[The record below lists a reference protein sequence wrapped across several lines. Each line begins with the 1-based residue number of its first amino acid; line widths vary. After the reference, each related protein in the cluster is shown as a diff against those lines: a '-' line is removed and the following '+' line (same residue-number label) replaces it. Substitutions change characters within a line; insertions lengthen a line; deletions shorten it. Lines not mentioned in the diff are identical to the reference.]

1 MQRAAADGVSEVAG
15 IAGRRLH
22 TQRLTGK
29 PFASPVDAVRWLGAV
44 QSQDYGGAKWALGQ
58 RTRGVTDA
66 DIDRLYDEGA
76 ILRTHV
82 MRPTWHFVVPED
94 IRWMLELTGPRIRRG
109 LVARYR
115 ELELDDDT
123 VARAAV
129 AFRSALTGGRHMT
142 RPELGAV
149 LGAAGISPQGQRLP
163 HLLSSAELE
172 GVLVSG
178 SRRGKQHTYALL
190 DERAPMGRVL
200 ERADAIAEVTRR
212 YFRSHGPA
220 QVQDFVWWSGL
231 TMADARA
238 GIAGAGPA
246 LEHEVLDGT
255 DFWSAADA
263 PRINVKGPVAHLL
276 PNFDEYTV
284 GYRDRAGAL
293 HPDHSFDPTLFSF
306 GSILSNIVTVDG
318 RVRGAWRRALV
329 RDQLVVEIKTM
340 RRMYRAESQAVEE
353 AARRLGRFLGRSVV
367 VSGL

>member
-1 MQRAAADGVSEVAG
+1 VPRPAADGGREVAG

-58 RTRGVTDA
+58 RTGGVTDA
-66 DIDRLYDEGA
+66 DIDRLYDAGA

-109 LVARYR
+109 LAARYR
-115 ELELDDDT
+115 ELELDDET
-123 VARAAV
+123 VARAAD

-142 RPELGAV
+142 RPELGDV
-149 LGAAGISPQGQRLP
+149 LGAARISPEGQRLP
-163 HLLSSAELE
+163 HLLSSAEVD
-172 GVLVSG
+172 GVIVSG
-178 SRRGKQHTYALL
+178 PRRGKQHTYALL
-190 DERAPMGRVL
+190 DERAPKGRVL
-200 ERADAIAEVTRR
+200 ERADAVAELSLR

-238 GIAGAGPA
+238 GIAASGPA

-263 PRINVKGPVAHLL
+263 PRVNVQGPVAHLL

-318 RVRGAWRRALV
+318 RVRGAWRRLATQNPV
-329 RDQLVVEIKTM
+329 KVEIKTM
-340 RRMYRAESQAVEE
+340 RRLDRAESQAVDE
-353 AARRLGRFLGRSVV
+353 AARRMGRFLGRPVV
-367 VSGL
+367 ISGL

>member
-1 MQRAAADGVSEVAG
+1 MAEVAG

-29 PFASPVDAVRWLGAV
+29 PFPSPVDAVRWLGAV

-58 RTRGVTDA
+58 RSGGVTDA

-94 IRWMLELTGPRIRRG
+94 IRWLLQLTGPRIRRG
-109 LVARYR
+109 LAARYR
-115 ELELDDDT
+115 ELELDDGT
-123 VARAAV
+123 IARAAA
-129 AFRSALTGGRHMT
+129 AFRSALTGGGQMT
-142 RPELGAV
+142 RTELGGV
-149 LGAAGISPQGQRLP
+149 LNAAHISPEGQRLP

-172 GVLVSG
+172 GLIVSG
-178 SRRGKQHTYALL
+178 PRRGKQHTYALL
-190 DERAPMGRVL
+190 DERAPKGRL
-200 ERADAIAEVTRR
+200 FERAEAVAELTLR

-238 GIAGAGPA
+238 GIAAAGPA
-246 LEHEVLDGT
+246 LQREVLDGI
-255 DFWSAADA
+255 DFWSGADA
-263 PRINVKGPVAHLL
+263 PQVKVQGTVAHLL

-318 RVRGAWRRALV
+318 GVRGAWRRARV
-329 RDQLVVEIKTM
+329 RDGVIVEIKTM
-340 RRMYRAESQAVEE
+340 RRLSRAESQAVDE
-353 AARRLGRFLGRSVV
+353 AARRLGRFLGSPVV

>member
-1 MQRAAADGVSEVAG
+1 VQRAAADGGREVAG

-22 TQRLTGK
+22 TQHLTGK
-29 PFASPVDAVRWLGAV
+29 RFASPVDAVRWLGAV

-66 DIDRLYDEGA
+66 GIDRLYDEGA

-94 IRWMLELTGPRIRRG
+94 IRWMLELTGPKIRRA
-109 LVARYR
+109 LAARYR
-115 ELELDDDT
+115 ALELDEET
-123 VARAAV
+123 VARALV
-129 AFRSALTGGRHMT
+129 AFRSALTGGGHMT
-142 RPELGAV
+142 RPQLGEV
-149 LGAAGISPQGQRLP
+149 LNAAKISPAGQRLP
-163 HLLSSAELE
+163 HLLMSAELE
-172 GVLVSG
+172 GVIVSG
-178 SRRGKQHTYALL
+178 PRRGKQHTYALL
-190 DERAPMGRVL
+190 DDRAPKGRVL
-200 ERADAIAEVTRR
+200 ERAEAVAELTLR

-238 GIAGAGPA
+238 GIAAAGPA
-246 LEHEVLDGT
+246 LEHEVLDRT
-255 DFWSAADA
+255 DFWSDAAA
-263 PRINVKGPVAHLL
+263 PRVNHKGPVAHLL

-318 RVRGAWRRALV
+318 RVRGAWRRAHD
-329 RDQLVVEIKTM
+329 RDRVIVEIKTM
-340 RRMYRAESQAVEE
+340 RRMDRAESQAVEE
-353 AARRLGRFLGRSVV
+353 AARRLGRFLGRAVV

>member
-1 MQRAAADGVSEVAG
+1 
-15 IAGRRLH
+15 
-22 TQRLTGK
+22 
-29 PFASPVDAVRWLGAV
+29 
-44 QSQDYGGAKWALGQ
+44 
-58 RTRGVTDA
+58 VTDA

-94 IRWMLELTGPRIRRG
+94 IRWLLQLTGPRIRRG
-109 LVARYR
+109 LAARYR

-123 VARAAV
+123 IARAAT
-129 AFRSALTGGRHMT
+129 AFRSALTGGGQMT
-142 RPELGAV
+142 RPELGEV
-149 LGAAGISPQGQRLP
+149 LNAAHISPEGQRLP
-163 HLLSSAELE
+163 HLLSAAELD
-172 GVLVSG
+172 GLIVSG
-178 SRRGKQHTYALL
+178 PRRGKQHTYALL
-190 DERAPMGRVL
+190 DERAPKGRVL
-200 ERADAIAEVTRR
+200 ERAEAVAELTLR

-238 GIAGAGPA
+238 GIAAAGPA

-255 DFWSAADA
+255 DFWSDADA
-263 PRINVKGPVAHLL
+263 ARIKVQGTVAHLL

-318 RVRGAWRRALV
+318 GVRGAWRRALV
-329 RDQLVVEIKTM
+329 RDRVIVEIKTM
-340 RRMYRAESQAVEE
+340 RRLNRAESRAVDE
-353 AARRLGRFLGRSVV
+353 AARRLGRFLGRPVV

>member
-1 MQRAAADGVSEVAG
+1 MDKVAG

-66 DIDRLYDEGA
+66 VIDRLYDEGA

-94 IRWMLELTGPRIRRG
+94 IRWLLALTGPKIRRG
-109 LVARYR
+109 LAGRYGR
-115 ELELDDDT
+115 LELDDDT
-123 VARAAV
+123 IARALV
-129 AFRSALTGGRHMT
+129 AFRSALARRGHMT
-142 RPELGAV
+142 RPELGKV
-149 LGAAGISPQGQRLP
+149 LDAANISPAGQRLP
-163 HLLSSAELE
+163 HLLMSAELE
-172 GVLVSG
+172 GVIVSG
-178 SRRGKQHTYALL
+178 PRRGKQHTYALL
-190 DERAPMGRVL
+190 DERAPKGRAWK
-200 ERADAIAEVTRR
+200 RAEAVAELTLR

-238 GIAGAGPA
+238 GIAAAGPA
-246 LEHEVLDGT
+246 LEHEVFEGT
-255 DFWSAADA
+255 DLWSSADA
-263 PRINVKGPVAHLL
+263 PRVNHKGVVAHLL

-293 HPDHSFDPTLFSF
+293 HPDHSFDPALFSF
-306 GSILSNIVTVDG
+306 GSILSNIVTIDG
-318 RVRGAWRRALV
+318 RVRGAWRRAFV
-329 RDQLVVEIKTM
+329 RDRLIVEIKTM
-340 RRMYRAESQAVEE
+340 HRMDRTESQAVEE
-353 AARRLGRFLGRSVV
+353 AARRLGRFLGRPAA